1 MSALFAPVLPLL
13 AVCVSAFF
21 FSFQPLFANMLEGR
35 LPSFELV
42 TVRGITQFLITLV
55 MIRRKHGT
63 WALEVTFGKRTAVP
77 WLILRGVVGS
87 GGFGFGLYASQLLPL
102 ADAQTLVFTAPVF
115 TVLVSGLWLRER
127 PRLMEM
133 LALVISMSGAV
144 LVTRPSFLFGGT
156 GTPALPLSAVLIA
169 LYAACCS
176 GSVFPIVRHLGS
188 LKVDELLVVHYQALL
203 GFIVAVPCFFATGQ
217 NEFARMPRDAF
228 EWAVLS
234 AIGPLGFIAQS
245 FMVWGMSRERSG
257 PASAM
262 RLWDVVFSFI
272 WQATLL
278 SGEPLLWQDIAGG
291 SLVAL
296 GTLTGVGY
304 KMYNSRSHAP
314 VMVVQGGKLDAALLG
329 EDTSTP
335 VSCPA

>member
-1 MSALFAPVLPLL
+1 M
-13 AVCVSAFF
+13 
-21 FSFQPLFANMLEGR
+21 G
-35 LPSFELV
+35 
-42 TVRGITQFLITLV
+42 V

-63 WALEVTFGKRTAVP
+63 WALEVTFGKRTVVP

-133 LALVISMSGAV
+133 LALVISMWGAV

-156 GTPALPLSAVLIA
+156 RTPALPLSAVLIA

-188 LKVDELLVVHYQALL
+188 LKVDELLIVHYQALL

-228 EWAVLS
+228 EWAV
-234 AIGPLGFIAQS
+234 F
-245 FMVWGMSRERSG
+245 
-257 PASAM
+257 
-262 RLWDVVFSFI
+262 FSFI

-304 KMYNSRSHAP
+304 KIYNSRSHAP
-314 VMVVQGGKLDAALLG
+314 VMVVQDGKLDAALLG
-329 EDTSTP
+329 EDMSTP

>member
-1 MSALFAPVLPLL
+1 M
-13 AVCVSAFF
+13 
-21 FSFQPLFANMLEGR
+21 G
-35 LPSFELV
+35 
-42 TVRGITQFLITLV
+42 V

-63 WALEVTFGKRTAVP
+63 WALEVTFGKRTVVP

-133 LALVISMSGAV
+133 LALVISMWGAV

-156 GTPALPLSAVLIA
+156 RTPALPLSAVLIA
-169 LYAACCS
+169 LCAA
-176 GSVFPIVRHLGS
+176 
-188 LKVDELLVVHYQALL
+188 
-203 GFIVAVPCFFATGQ
+203 CFFATGQ

-304 KMYNSRSHAP
+304 KIY
-314 VMVVQGGKLDAALLG
+314 
-329 EDTSTP
+329 
-335 VSCPA
+335 